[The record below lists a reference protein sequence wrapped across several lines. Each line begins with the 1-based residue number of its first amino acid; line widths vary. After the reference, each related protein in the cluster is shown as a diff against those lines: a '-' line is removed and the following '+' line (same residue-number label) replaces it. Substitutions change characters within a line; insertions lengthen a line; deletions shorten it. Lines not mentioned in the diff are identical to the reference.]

1 MTAGRTA
8 AVLLHPGG
16 STSISIWK
24 TMLIDNHG
32 TIFCAIYRHNYP
44 LSAPNIPSYVIAFR
58 GTIWKHVKTML
69 RDMKANIRCI
79 FNDLHNDSRF
89 ERAMVWVKEKVKS
102 AGARNVWLAGH
113 SLGSAMALLAG
124 KQMAEMGYPLGTYL
138 FNPPFCSFPMGV
150 AGSLT
155 KAALSLVVDGR
166 QDHDHFNAL
175 SNWYPYIFVNPA
187 DPICSEYITYF
198 EQRDTMKEIGFGF
211 ELLERLA
218 TMYSLRNQLS
228 SLLGMNFGSE
238 VPRQHLLPSAYLI
251 KNTGQVPD
259 SKAGLIEIFKLPI
272 RAYKAHKAHKLQQWW
287 DPYLS
292 SQCFHHKYMYPT
304 LQLG

>member
-1 MTAGRTA
+1 
-8 AVLLHPGG
+8 
-16 STSISIWK
+16 
-24 TMLIDNHG
+24 
-32 TIFCAIYRHNYP
+32 
-44 LSAPNIPSYVIAFR
+44 
-58 GTIWKHVKTML
+58 
-69 RDMKANIRCI
+69 
-79 FNDLHNDSRF
+79 
-89 ERAMVWVKEKVKS
+89 
-102 AGARNVWLAGH
+102 
-113 SLGSAMALLAG
+113 
-124 KQMAEMGYPLGTYL
+124 MAEMGCPLETYL

-150 AGSLT
+150 AGSLI

-166 QDHDHFNAL
+166 QHDDHFNAL

-187 DPICSEYITYF
+187 DPVCSEYIKYF
-198 EQRDTMKEIGFGF
+198 EQRDKMKEIGFGF

-218 TMYSLRNQLS
+218 TMYSLRNQLP

-259 SKAGLIEIFKLPI
+259 SKAGLFKLPI
-272 RAYKAHKAHKLQQWW
+272 RAYDAHKLQQWW

-292 SQCFHHKYMYPT
+292 SQCFHYKYKYPT